1 MMAAAQPYRGYDDN
15 PCRPRHFKPPPCA
28 PVIPEGPA
36 RKAIDACRTRLLF
49 TSILFACVF
58 AVVALRVV
66 EIVLLENGTA
76 QSHMPRFRIAA
87 PPAPARAD
95 IVDRNGRLLA
105 TTLDSP
111 SLYANPKQIL
121 DPAEAT
127 RKLVSAFPT
136 MKSLEV
142 YAKLTSGKSFVY
154 LKRHLAPRE
163 QYEVNQLGIPGLQ
176 FQHEERRVY
185 PDGTLTAHV
194 VGYTGIDNAGFAGIE
209 RGLDKALKNRRE
221 PLQLSLDLRI
231 QYILREELQRVIDDF
246 TGKAAAGLIMDV
258 NTGEVLSMVSLPD
271 FDPNHPGAVDPDH
284 PGLSFA
290 DRMFNRDTLGV
301 YELGSIFKIFTV
313 AMALDAGTS
322 TLSSTYDATHDINIG
337 RFTIGDYH
345 GKHRVLNVPEI
356 LMYSSNI
363 GAAKMAVTAGG
374 QRQREFLARLGL
386 LKAPRIEVSEAAAPH
401 FPVKWREVN
410 VMTIAFGHGIS
421 VTPLS
426 FASAAAALVNGG
438 VLRPATLIKLPL
450 GETPQG
456 QQVISPKTSEPM
468 RKLMRLVVERGTGTM
483 AAAPGYVVGGKTGTA
498 EKLSG
503 RHYAEK
509 KLLSSFV
516 GIFPINDPKYL
527 VLTVVDEPHP
537 NKQSHGYAT
546 AGWTVAPAT
555 SRIVQR
561 IAPLLGV
568 QPVDEAS
575 PEVQRAL
582 MVESL
587 QGKRLEAY

>member
-1 MMAAAQPYRGYDDN
+1 MIATQPFDDN

-28 PVIPEGPA
+28 PIVPEGPA
-36 RKAIDACRTRLLF
+36 RKALEACRTRLF
-49 TSILFACVF
+49 VTSVVFACVF
-58 AVVALRVV
+58 AVVAFRIVEVV
-66 EIVLLENGTA
+66 VFEGSGTA
-76 QSHMPRFRIAA
+76 QSHMPRFRIPA

-95 IVDRNGRLLA
+95 IVDRNGKLLA

-111 SLYANPKQIL
+111 SVYANPKQIL
-121 DPAEAT
+121 DPADAT
-127 RKLVSAFPT
+127 RKLVKVFPSLHSAD
-136 MKSLEV
+136 V
-142 YAKLTSGKSFVY
+142 YAKLTSEKSFVY
-154 LKRHLAPRE
+154 VKRHLTPRE

-185 PDGTLTAHV
+185 PDATLTAHV
-194 VGYTGIDNAGFAGIE
+194 VGYTGIDNSGFAGIE
-209 RGLDKALKNRRE
+209 RGLDDTLKDRRE
-221 PLQLSLDLRI
+221 PLQLSLDLGI
-231 QYILREELQRVIDDF
+231 QYVLREELQRVIDDF
-246 TGKAAAGLIMDV
+246 TAKGAAGLIMDV

-271 FDPNHPGAVDPDH
+271 FDPNHPGAPDPDH
-284 PGLSFA
+284 PTINLA
-290 DRMFNRDTLGV
+290 DRMFNRNTLGV

-313 AMALDAGTS
+313 AMALDSGTS
-322 TLSSTYDATHDINIG
+322 TIASTYDASHPINIG
-337 RFTIGDYH
+337 RFTISDYH
-345 GKHRVLNVPEI
+345 GKHRVLSVPEI

-363 GAAKMAVTAGG
+363 GAAKMAVAAGG
-374 QRQREFLARLGL
+374 QRQREFLARIGL
-386 LKAPRIEVSEAAAPH
+386 LKPPKIEVSEAAAPH
-401 FPVKWREVN
+401 FPAKWREVN

-426 FASAAAALVNGG
+426 FATAAAALVNGG
-438 VLRPATLIKLPL
+438 VLRQATLVKQPP
-450 GETPQG
+450 GYVPQG
-456 QQVISPKTSEPM
+456 QQVISAKTSEQM
-468 RKLMRLVVERGTGTM
+468 RKLMRLVVEHGTGTQ

-498 EKLSG
+498 EKISG

-509 KLLSSFV
+509 KLLSSFLGV
-516 GIFPINDPKYL
+516 FPINDPKYL
-527 VLTVVDEPHP
+527 ILTVVDEPHP

-568 QPVDEAS
+568 QPVDEAM
-575 PEVQRAL
+575 PEIQRAL

>member
-1 MMAAAQPYRGYDDN
+1 MIAAQPYQGYDDN

-28 PVIPEGPA
+28 PVVPEGPA
-36 RKAIDACRTRLLF
+36 RKAIEACRGRLFL
-49 TSILFACVF
+49 TGVLFACVF
-58 AVVALRVV
+58 AAVALRVV
-66 EIVLLENGTA
+66 EVVLLEGGTA
-76 QSHMPRFRIAA
+76 QSHMPRFRIPA

-95 IVDRNGRLLA
+95 ILDRNGRLLA

-111 SLYANPKQIL
+111 SVYANPKQIL
-121 DPAEAT
+121 DPADAT
-127 RKLVSAFPT
+127 RKLANALPSL
-136 MKSLEV
+136 KSSEV

-154 LKRHLAPRE
+154 IKRHLTPRE
-163 QYEVNQLGIPGLQ
+163 QYEVNQLGIPGVQ

-209 RGLDKALKNRRE
+209 RGLDSTLRDRRE
-221 PLQLSLDLRI
+221 PLELSLDLRV
-231 QYILREELQRVIDDF
+231 QYILREELQRVIDEF
-246 TGKAAAGLIMDV
+246 TAKAAAGLIMDV

-271 FDPNHPGAVDPDH
+271 FDPDH
-284 PGLSFA
+284 PEISIA

-322 TLSSTYDATHDINIG
+322 TLTSTYDASHDIHIG

-363 GAAKMAVTAGG
+363 GAAKMAIAAGG
-374 QRQREFLARLGL
+374 QRQRDFLSRIGL
-386 LKAPRIEVSEAAAPH
+386 LKAPKIEVSEAAAPH
-401 FPVKWREVN
+401 FPAKWREVN

-426 FASAAAALVNGG
+426 FASGAAALVNGG
-438 VLRPATLIKLPL
+438 VLRQATLIKLAP

-456 QQVISPKTSEPM
+456 QQVISPKTSEQM

-555 SRIVQR
+555 SRIIQR
-561 IAPLLGV
+561 MAPLLGV

-582 MVESL
+582 AVESL

>member
-1 MMAAAQPYRGYDDN
+1 L
-15 PCRPRHFKPPPCA
+15 K
-28 PVIPEGPA
+28 GP
-36 RKAIDACRTRLLF
+36 
-49 TSILFACVF
+49 
-58 AVVALRVV
+58 
-66 EIVLLENGTA
+66 
-76 QSHMPRFRIAA
+76 
-87 PPAPARAD
+87 
-95 IVDRNGRLLA
+95 
-105 TTLDSP
+105 
-111 SLYANPKQIL
+111 
-121 DPAEAT
+121 
-127 RKLVSAFPT
+127 
-136 MKSLEV
+136 EV
-142 YAKLTSGKSFVY
+142 YAKLTSGKSFAY
-154 LKRHLAPRE
+154 IKRHLTPHE
-163 QYEVNQLGIPGLQ
+163 QYEVNQLGVPGVQ

-185 PDGTLTAHV
+185 PDGALTAHV

-209 RGLDKALKNRRE
+209 RGLDETLKDRRGA
-221 PLQLSLDLRI
+221 LQLSLDLRL
-231 QYILREELQRVIDDF
+231 QYVLHEELQQVIEDF
-246 TGKAAAGLIMDV
+246 TAKGAAGLIMDV
-258 NTGEVLSMVSLPD
+258 NTGEILSMVSLPD
-271 FDPNHPGAVDPDH
+271 FDPNRPGAPDPDH
-284 PGLSFA
+284 PDITIA

-313 AMALDAGTS
+313 AMALDDGTS
-322 TLSSTYDATHDINIG
+322 TLTSTYDASHSINIG

-363 GAAKMAVTAGG
+363 GAAKMAIAAGG

-386 LKAPRIEVSEAAAPH
+386 LQAPKIEVSEVAPPH
-401 FPVKWREVN
+401 FPAKWREVN

-438 VLRPATLIKLPL
+438 ILRQATLVKQPP
-450 GETPQG
+450 GEIPRG
-456 QQVISPKTSEPM
+456 QQVLSPKTSEQM
-468 RKLMRLVVERGTGTM
+468 RKLMRLVVEHGTGTM

-498 EKLSG
+498 EKISG

-516 GIFPINDPKYL
+516 GVFPINDPKYL

-575 PEVQRAL
+575 PEIRRTLAVD
-582 MVESL
+582 SL
-587 QGKRLEAY
+587 QGKRLENY

>member
-1 MMAAAQPYRGYDDN
+1 MTIGASFVNDN

-28 PVIPEGPA
+28 PVVPAGPA
-36 RKAIDACRTRLLF
+36 WKALEACRTRLFF
-49 TSILFACVF
+49 TSVLFACVF
-58 AVVALRVV
+58 AAVALRVV
-66 EIVLLENGTA
+66 EIVLLAGGTA
-76 QSHMPRFRIAA
+76 QSHMPRFRI
-87 PPAPARAD
+87 PPPPTPARAD
-95 IVDRNGRLLA
+95 IVDYNGRLLA

-111 SLYANPKQIL
+111 SVYANPKQIL
-121 DPAEAT
+121 DPADAT
-127 RKLVSAFPT
+127 RKLLKAFPN
-136 MKSLEV
+136 LNADEV
-142 YAKLTSGKSFVY
+142 YIKLTSGKSFVY
-154 LKRHLAPRE
+154 IKRRLTPRE
-163 QYEVNQLGIPGLQ
+163 QYEVNQLGVPGVQ

-185 PDGTLTAHV
+185 PDGALTAHV

-209 RGLDKALKNRRE
+209 RGLDDTLTNRRD

-231 QYILREELQRVIDDF
+231 QYVLREELQRVIDDF
-246 TGKAAAGLIMDV
+246 TAKGAAGLIMDV

-271 FDPNHPGAVDPDH
+271 FDPNHPGASDPEH
-284 PGLSFA
+284 PGISLA
-290 DRMFNRDTLGV
+290 DRMFNRNTLGV

-313 AMALDAGTS
+313 AMALDYGTS
-322 TLSSTYDATHDINIG
+322 TLASTYDASHGINIG

-345 GKHRVLNVPEI
+345 GKHRVLSVPEI

-363 GAAKMAVTAGG
+363 GAAKMAMAAGG

-386 LKAPRIEVSEAAAPH
+386 LKTPKIEVSEIGAPH
-401 FPVKWREVN
+401 FPGKWREVN

-421 VTPLS
+421 VSPLS

-438 VLRPATLIKLPL
+438 VLRPATLVKLPP
-450 GETPQG
+450 GYAPPG
-456 QQVISPKTSEPM
+456 QQVISPKTSEQM
-468 RKLMRLVVERGTGTM
+468 RKLMRLVVEHGTGTM

-498 EKLSG
+498 DKVSG

-516 GIFPINDPKYL
+516 GVFPINDPKYL
-527 VLTVVDEPHP
+527 VLTMVDEPHP
-537 NKQSHGYAT
+537 NRQSHGYAT

-568 QPVDEAS
+568 QPVDESS
-575 PEVQRAL
+575 PEIQKAL

-587 QGKRLEAY
+587 QGRRVENY

>member
-1 MMAAAQPYRGYDDN
+1 MTIAAHSFGDN

-28 PVIPEGPA
+28 PVVTDGPA
-36 RKAIDACRTRLLF
+36 KKALDACRTRLFF
-49 TSILFACVF
+49 TSVLFACVF
-58 AVVALRVV
+58 ATVALRVV
-66 EIVLLENGTA
+66 EVVLLEGGSA
-76 QSHMPRFRIAA
+76 QSHIPRFKNSA
-87 PPAPARAD
+87 PSPPARAD
-95 IVDRNGRLLA
+95 IVDRTGKLLA

-111 SLYANPKQIL
+111 SAYANPKQIL
-121 DPAEAT
+121 DPADAT
-127 RKLVSAFPT
+127 RKLTRTFPGLNSAE
-136 MKSLEV
+136 L

-154 LKRHLAPRE
+154 IKRHLTPKE
-163 QYEVNQLGIPGLQ
+163 QYEVNQLGIPGVQ

-185 PDGTLTAHV
+185 PDGSLTSHV
-194 VGYTGIDNAGFAGIE
+194 VGYAGIDNSGFAGIE
-209 RGLDKALKNRRE
+209 RGLDNTLKARRE
-221 PLQLSLDLRI
+221 PLQLSLDYRI

-246 TGKAAAGLIMDV
+246 TAKGAAGLIMDV
-258 NTGEVLSMVSLPD
+258 NTGEVLAMVSLPD
-271 FDPNHPGAVDPDH
+271 FDPNHPGAADPEH
-284 PGLSFA
+284 PAISLA
-290 DRMFNRDTLGV
+290 DRMFNRNTLGV

-313 AMALDAGTS
+313 AMALDYGTS
-322 TLSSTYDATHDINIG
+322 TLASTYDATLGISIG

-363 GAAKMAVTAGG
+363 GAAKMAMAAGG

-386 LKAPRIEVSEAAAPH
+386 LKTPKIEISEVGAPH
-401 FPVKWREVN
+401 FPRRWRDVN

-438 VLRPATLIKLPL
+438 VLRPATLVKLPP
-450 GETPQG
+450 GYAPPG
-456 QQVISPKTSEPM
+456 QQVLSPKTSEQM
-468 RKLMRLVVERGTGTM
+468 RRLMRLVVEHGTGTM

-498 EKLSG
+498 DKVSG
-503 RHYAEK
+503 RHYADR

-516 GIFPINDPKYL
+516 GVFPINDPKYL
-527 VLTVVDEPHP
+527 VLTMVDEPHP

-568 QPVDEAS
+568 QPVDESS
-575 PEVQRAL
+575 PEVQKGL

-587 QGKRLEAY
+587 QGKRVENY

>member
-1 MMAAAQPYRGYDDN
+1 MIAAQPFQAYDDN
-15 PCRPRHFKPPPCA
+15 PCRPRHFKPPLCA
-28 PVIPEGPA
+28 PVVPDGPA
-36 RKAIDACRTRLLF
+36 RKAIEACRARLFF
-49 TSILFACVF
+49 TGILFACVF
-58 AVVALRVV
+58 GVVALRVV
-66 EIVLLENGTA
+66 EVVLLEGGTA
-76 QSHMPRFRIAA
+76 QSHMPRFRIPA

-111 SLYANPKQIL
+111 SVYANPKQIL

-127 RKLVSAFPT
+127 RRLVRAFPT
-136 MKSLEV
+136 LKSAEV
-142 YAKLTSGKSFVY
+142 YSKLTSGKSFVY
-154 LKRHLAPRE
+154 LKRHLTPRE
-163 QYEVNQLGIPGLQ
+163 QYEVNQLGIPGVQ

-209 RGLDKALKNRRE
+209 RGLDSTLKDRRE
-221 PLQLSLDLRI
+221 PLQLSLDLRT

-246 TGKAAAGLIMDV
+246 TAKAAAGLIMDV

-271 FDPNHPGAVDPDH
+271 FDPNHPGAADPEH
-284 PGLSFA
+284 PEISIA

-322 TLSSTYDATHDINIG
+322 TLASTYDATHDINIG

-363 GAAKMAVTAGG
+363 GAAKMAVAAGG
-374 QRQREFLARLGL
+374 QRQREFLARIGL
-386 LKAPRIEVSEAAAPH
+386 LKAPKIEVSEAAAPH
-401 FPVKWREVN
+401 FPARWREVN

-438 VLRPATLIKLPL
+438 ILRQATLVKLPPD
-450 GETPQG
+450 EVPPG
-456 QQVISPKTSEPM
+456 QQVISPKTSEQM
-468 RKLMRLVVERGTGTM
+468 RKLMRLVVEHGTGTQ

-527 VLTVVDEPHP
+527 ILTVIDEPHP

-575 PEVQRAL
+575 PDVQRAL
-582 MVESL
+582 AVESL

>member
-1 MMAAAQPYRGYDDN
+1 MTAAQPISDN

-28 PVIPEGPA
+28 PVVPEGPA
-36 RKAIDACRTRLLF
+36 RRALEACRARLFITRV
-49 TSILFACVF
+49 LFACVF
-58 AVVALRVV
+58 AAVALRVV
-66 EIVLLENGTA
+66 EVVLFEGGAA

-95 IVDRNGRLLA
+95 IVDRNGTLLA
-105 TTLDSP
+105 ATLDSP
-111 SLYANPKQIL
+111 SVYANPKQIL
-121 DPAEAT
+121 DPADAT
-127 RKLVSAFPT
+127 RKLVKAFPSL
-136 MKSLEV
+136 KSAEI
-142 YAKLTSGKSFVY
+142 YAKLTSSKSFVY
-154 LKRHLAPRE
+154 LKRHLTPRE
-163 QYEVNQLGIPGLQ
+163 QYEVNQLGIPGVQ

-185 PDGTLTAHV
+185 PDGGLTAHV
-194 VGYTGIDNAGFAGIE
+194 VGYAGIDNAGFAGIE
-209 RGLDKALKNRRE
+209 RGLDNMLKDRRE

-246 TGKAAAGLIMDV
+246 TAKGAAGLIMDV
-258 NTGEVLSMVSLPD
+258 NTGEILSMVSLPD
-271 FDPNHPGAVDPDH
+271 FDPNHPGSVDPDH
-284 PGLSFA
+284 PDLSIA
-290 DRMFNRDTLGV
+290 DRMFNRNTLGV

-322 TLSSTYDATHDINIG
+322 TLSSTYDASHGISIG

-363 GAAKMAVTAGG
+363 GAAKMAIAAGG

-386 LKAPRIEVSEAAAPH
+386 LKAPKIEVSEAAVPH
-401 FPVKWREVN
+401 FPAKWREVN

-438 VLRPATLIKLPL
+438 VLRQATLIKRLP
-450 GETPQG
+450 GDAPQG
-456 QQVISPKTSEPM
+456 QQVLSPKTSEQM
-468 RKLMRLVVERGTGTM
+468 RKLMRLVVEHGTGTM

-498 EKLSG
+498 EKISG

-516 GIFPINDPKYL
+516 GVFPINDPKYL

-568 QPVDEAS
+568 QPVDESS
-575 PEVQRAL
+575 PEIQRAL
-582 MVESL
+582 MVDSL
-587 QGKRLEAY
+587 QGKKLEAY